1 MISRADSWCC
11 SVRFKA
17 MVCKSVSLWFQSIY
31 DPLSPWS
38 SRINNNGSMCW
49 YPTDCV
55 PKPIRFSL
63 CSPPNAGP
71 RNSRVNFLSSC
82 LNHVCVVLIS
92 SLKIE
97 WCNNEVIFNKMLNR
111 YSVYDNAF
119 IIYELCLQRRRPGFS
134 PWVGKTPWRRKW
146 LATPIC
152 LPKDSYRQRS
162 LECYSTWG
170 HKGQTWLK
178 WLTINTSIE
187 VFQLFWVNY
196 LQVFHSFRYHHK

>member
-1 MISRADSWCC
+1 MPRDALLPVILSGNLVISRADSRCC

-17 MVCKSVSLWFQSIY
+17 MVCKSVSLWFQNIY

-63 CSPPNAGP
+63 CSPLNAGP

-111 YSVYDNAF
+111 YSVYDNA
-119 IIYELCLQRRRPGFS
+119 LSMNHACNAGGLGSVPGLGRS
-134 PWVGKTPWRRKW
+134 PG
-146 LATPIC
+146 
-152 LPKDSYRQRS
+152 
-162 LECYSTWG
+162 EG
-170 HKGQTWLK
+170 NG
-178 WLTINTSIE
+178 
-187 VFQLFWVNY
+187 
-196 LQVFHSFRYHHK
+196 